1 MKSSIDPEPKKHTKK
16 NSKKSNSEYLLIF
29 KPIKRTLN
37 QNTLTSNKGI
47 RDLKM
52 QEFHI
57 LHKFEGFIIS
67 QIRRIPS
74 KEDILSGPL

>member
-1 MKSSIDPEPKKHTKK
+1 
-16 NSKKSNSEYLLIF
+16 
-29 KPIKRTLN
+29 
-37 QNTLTSNKGI
+37 
-47 RDLKM
+47 M